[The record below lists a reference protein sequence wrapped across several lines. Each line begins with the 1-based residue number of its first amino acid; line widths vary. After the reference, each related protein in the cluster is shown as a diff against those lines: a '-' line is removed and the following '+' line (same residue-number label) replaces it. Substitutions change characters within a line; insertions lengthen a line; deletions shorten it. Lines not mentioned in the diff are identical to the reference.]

1 MNMEKN
7 FGTFMSQLRET
18 NQTLGFFCDF
28 DKISN
33 NVENIKLSLCMLN
46 TSEGCLRLSPSRFV
60 DYSTTAYQ
68 ST

>member
-1 MNMEKN
+1 MEKN

-33 NVENIKLSLCMLN
+33 NVENIKLSL
-46 TSEGCLRLSPSRFV
+46 
-60 DYSTTAYQ
+60 
-68 ST
+68 